1 MCRTKRYRSNRER
14 IFASWLSSCFGG
26 VGSDRYAE
34 RREQYHALVADRL
47 CCVLAFCRAFERNFI
62 GSWRSPG
69 SFHKCRMLKSEFLK
83 QLRVCVQSV
92 RSFVRS
98 CFAEEASASIDSFNV
113 FLSESS
119 TDSED
124 EESTGPKVAFH
135 IHRPPKAWRS
145 KRVER
150 RRKREP
156 RWPVRPRGTVSAHKQ
171 LVVGVYHGR
180 LTGSTSCMEPT
191 QMCSKYI
198 PKVSIMGPVFERW
211 R

>member
-1 MCRTKRYRSNRER
+1 MIPIPQTTPQMGHK
-14 IFASWLSSCFGG
+14 
-26 VGSDRYAE
+26 
-34 RREQYHALVADRL
+34 H
-47 CCVLAFCRAFERNFI
+47 
-62 GSWRSPG
+62 PG
-69 SFHKCRMLKSEFLK
+69 
-83 QLRVCVQSV
+83 

-180 LTGSTSCMEPT
+180 LTGSTSCGGR
-191 QMCSKYI
+191 I
-198 PKVSIMGPVFERW
+198 FVLID
-211 R
+211 